1 LIGKKSVGQAGR
13 NDPHQQQN
21 KLNPDVSVH
30 VSFPLTDVHDAVSS
44 MTRRGTYSI
53 YRLLVKPS
61 LSKFF
66 LGLFWPEEQAGEG
79 C

>member
-1 LIGKKSVGQAGR
+1 LAKKSVGQAGR
-13 NDPHQQQN
+13 DDPHQQQN

-30 VSFPLTDVHDAVSS
+30 VSFPLTDAHDAVSS

-61 LSKFF
+61 FSEFVF
-66 LGLFWPEEQAGEG
+66 RLFRPKEQAGEG